1 MQALKQAIIG
11 KNPKQNK
18 TKIKQQTKPN
28 QNPPEYKISFNIFS
42 KML

>member
-18 TKIKQQTKPN
+18 TKIKPQTK
-28 QNPPEYKISFNIFS
+28 QNKKPPGYKISLFVFS
-42 KML
+42 TKL